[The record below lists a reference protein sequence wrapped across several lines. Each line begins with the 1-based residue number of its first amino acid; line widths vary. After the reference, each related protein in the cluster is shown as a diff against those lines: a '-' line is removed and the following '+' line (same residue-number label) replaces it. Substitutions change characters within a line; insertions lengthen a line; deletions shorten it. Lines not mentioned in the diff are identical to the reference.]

1 MVQTNLSFLFSSL
14 RSLAQEFISWSR
26 GVGICDRWMLI
37 IIFWWCLHRPLNNF
51 TFQSGF
57 NCLVLKKT
65 TTKNKSKHEA
75 LQKLLCFITLHWK
88 IFFCIHSPAT
98 LPHLFYLLMQYPVRQ
113 SHGSNS
119 KNLGKDMVRM
129 PCLSSRWASEEW
141 MKWLW
146 TWHVW

>member
-26 GVGICDRWMLI
+26 GFGICDRWMLI

-57 NCLVLKKT
+57 NCLVFKKT
-65 TTKNKSKHEA
+65 NKKQIKTWSFAKAFVFHN
-75 LQKLLCFITLHWK
+75 FTLRF
-88 IFFCIHSPAT
+88 FFCIHSPAT

-119 KNLGKDMVRM
+119 KSLGKDMVRM